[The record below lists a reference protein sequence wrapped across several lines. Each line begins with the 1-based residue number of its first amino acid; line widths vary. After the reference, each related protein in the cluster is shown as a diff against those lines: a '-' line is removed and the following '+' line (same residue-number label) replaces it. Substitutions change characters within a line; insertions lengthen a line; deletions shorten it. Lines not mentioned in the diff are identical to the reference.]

1 MKYMEEIPVKKR
13 VDVRSEKTYSATIGG
28 RKSPARVTGFSDT
41 VRTLISEGGVNFF
54 RYLKKRG
61 MSGVTDLI
69 VLSSKKHY
77 YYDENDLKR
86 VRVLVNLRRLNV
98 IKHLDMFLNTL
109 VRILPP
115 DASFIGYFSDHKA
128 AEENGSHGSRFARL
142 YNRFNNFLD
151 GRTDRKMNTS
161 DVRELLE
168 RNGFEVENMTTMNGH
183 TYFHSH
189 CVQRAAGLK
198 AS

>member
-1 MKYMEEIPVKKR
+1 MEDVSVWKSADVTSKKNYSTA
-13 VDVRSEKTYSATIGG
+13 VRRNKGS
-28 RKSPARVTGFSDT
+28 ARVTGFSDSVT
-41 VRTLISEGGVNFF
+41 TLISEGGVNFF

-61 MSGVTDLI
+61 MSGAKDLI
-69 VLSSKKHY
+69 VLSSKSHY

-109 VRILPP
+109 VQILPA
-115 DASFIGYFSDHKA
+115 DTSFIGYFSDHKVA
-128 AEENGSHGSRFARL
+128 SGKGSHGRRFARL

-151 GRTDRKMNTS
+151 GRTDRRMNTN

-168 RNGFEVENMTTMNGH
+168 RNGFEVENMTTMSGR

-189 CVQRAAGLK
+189 CVQRTVGLK

>member
-1 MKYMEEIPVKKR
+1 MEDISV
-13 VDVRSEKTYSATIGG
+13 
-28 RKSPARVTGFSDT
+28 RKSAVVTGKKTSSTIVGGNKSSTRVTGFSDSAA
-41 VRTLISEGGVNFF
+41 TLISEGGVNFF

-61 MSGVTDLI
+61 MSGAKDLI
-69 VLSSKKHY
+69 VLSSKSHY
-77 YYDENDLKR
+77 YYNENDLKR

-115 DASFIGYFSDHKA
+115 DTSFIGYFSDHKSA
-128 AEENGSHGSRFARL
+128 RESGSHGSSFAGL

-151 GRTDRKMNTS
+151 GRTDRRMNTN

-168 RNGFEVENMTTMNGH
+168 RNGFEVENMTTMSGH

-189 CVQRAAGLK
+189 CVQRTVGLK

>member
-1 MKYMEEIPVKKR
+1 MEDVSVLKNADVTDKKI
-13 VDVRSEKTYSATIGG
+13 SSTTAGAG
-28 RKSPARVTGFSDT
+28 RNPARAAGFGDSFA
-41 VRTLISEGGVNFF
+41 TLISEGGVNFF

-61 MSGVTDLI
+61 MSGAAGLI

-115 DASFIGYFSDHKA
+115 ETSFIGYFSDHKA
-128 AEENGSHGSRFARL
+128 AGESGSNGRSFARL
-142 YNRFNNFLD
+142 YDRFNNFLD
-151 GRTDRKMNTS
+151 GRTDRRMNTN
-161 DVRELLE
+161 DVRDLLE

-189 CVQRAAGLK
+189 CAQRAAGLK

>member
-1 MKYMEEIPVKKR
+1 ME
-13 VDVRSEKTYSATIGG
+13 DVSVLNNTVITGNKTNGTKARAENRSE
-28 RKSPARVTGFSDT
+28 RVTGFSDSIT
-41 VRTLISEGGVNFF
+41 TLISEGGVNFF

-61 MSGVTDLI
+61 ISGETDLI

-77 YYDENDLKR
+77 FYDENDLNR
-86 VRVLVNLRRLNV
+86 VRVLVNLRKLNV

-115 DASFIGYFSDHKA
+115 DTSFIGYFSDNNAHVQNSLA
-128 AEENGSHGSRFARL
+128 SIFSRL
-142 YNRFNNFLD
+142 YVRFINMLD
-151 GRTDRKMNTS
+151 GKTDRVMNTN
-161 DVRELLE
+161 DVRGLLE
-168 RNGFEVENMTTMNGH
+168 RNGFEVMNMTTISGH

-189 CVQRAAGLK
+189 CVQRPVELK